1 MLLIVHTR
9 NLSRRPHLQTARSYV
24 PRIAL
29 LQDRPTW
36 ERTFA
41 DEILDVDTC
50 NLSDCVSAAQALHRR
65 EPVEAVVTFVEHS
78 VLTAAVLADS
88 IGVRGIGPET
98 ALLARDKYQMRL
110 AMSAAGVPCPRFS
123 LATTLA
129 DALQIGTSF
138 GYPLVLKPVI
148 GGGSQFVRRVDN
160 PGELATHFHTIKRGS
175 WQTYEYDPL
184 CEPARYAYR
193 DAVLIE
199 SYVAG
204 GEVSV
209 ESVVVNGH
217 TIVLAIHDKP
227 LPMIGPCFDEIYY
240 ATPSRLPL
248 RVIRR
253 IGELTARVH
262 ESVGIHDGP
271 SHSEFR
277 IAGDEPVALEVGARI
292 GGGGIYTSVLNSVG
306 VDMVK
311 AAIDLAHGR
320 RPQLRPQ
327 QARPTGLL
335 ALFAGEEG
343 ILEEVAGLAEATAD
357 PHVVDISIY
366 HRAGDPIVLP
376 PRAFQS
382 HGHVV
387 ATADTPDE
395 LDEVIAG
402 LQRSI
407 TFRVRP
413 ALLPASQRG

>member
-1 MLLIVHTR
+1 MLLLVHTR
-9 NLSRRPHLQTARSYV
+9 NMSRRPHLQTTRSYV
-24 PRIAL
+24 PRVAL
-29 LQDRPTW
+29 LQDQPTW
-36 ERTFA
+36 EREFA

-50 NLSDCVSAAQALHRR
+50 NLSDCVSAAQALHSR
-65 EPVEAVVTFVEHS
+65 EPIEGVVTFVEHS
-78 VLTAAVLADS
+78 VLTAAVVADS
-88 IGVRGIGPET
+88 IGLRGILPKT

-123 LATTLA
+123 LAVTLA
-129 DALQIGTSF
+129 DAIRVGASF

-160 PGELATHFHTIKRGS
+160 PGELATHFHTIKHGA
-175 WQTYEYDPL
+175 WQTYDYDPL

-209 ESVVVNGH
+209 ESVVVDGH

-248 RVIRR
+248 KVINRLT
-253 IGELTARVH
+253 ELTAHVH
-262 ESVGIHDGP
+262 ESIGIHNGP

-277 IAGDEPVALEVGARI
+277 ITEGEPVALEVGARI

-311 AAIDLAHGR
+311 AAIGLAHGR
-320 RPQLRPQ
+320 QPHLRCHQP
-327 QARPTGLL
+327 RPTGLL
-335 ALFAGEEG
+335 ALFADEEG
-343 ILEEVAGLAEATAD
+343 ILEEVVGLAEAAAN
-357 PHVVDISIY
+357 PHIVDISVY

-387 ATADTPDE
+387 ATADTPAQ

-407 TFRVRP
+407 KFRVR
-413 ALLPASQRG
+413 AA